1 MDICFGPNFPH
12 LKQTE
17 TKEIQMNTKT
27 LAYSNT
33 SIVKPESF
41 TWITK
46 AFNSF
51 TAMFIRSDLEM
62 AQAHYK
68 LKRKHQAQDQTHRDI
83 VRDMPIE
90 QKLQLGCYHLMD

>member
-1 MDICFGPNFPH
+1 
-12 LKQTE
+12 
-17 TKEIQMNTKT
+17 MNTKT

-41 TWITK
+41 AWIAK
-46 AFNSF
+46 IISNM
-51 TAMFIRSDLEM
+51 TAIFVRSDLDK
-62 AQAHYK
+62 AQAHYN